1 LDGDQYG
8 NEAAPF
14 LQQQAKIGQE
24 LSLITAQQKIITE
37 DIEEELNT
45 QNELDVRKKR
55 RGNENEPG
63 LDFFERAY
71 AATIIPKIMSATA
84 KHKKRRFDTSE
95 FRGNVLTA
103 YNAVTVKGG
112 AQLAWCHITGEWYEG
127 DVVKAAHLVP
137 KSLHPR
143 EVGYLF
149 GLKEASEDFLYDW
162 RLGISLYKNLEGGLD
177 NGTIVIVPI
186 IPSANPTRW
195 KCLLV
200 DESKRALTALATPH
214 KLVRWG
220 DLDQK
225 ELVFRGDK
233 RPAKRY
239 LYFRFIITIINAQRA
254 NNTPFLQ
261 RLEGKEV
268 FWASPGSYLRR
279 STLVSLAR
287 NISGLELPP
296 SQYNETTFEET
307 ELDARRDQDAAAQL
321 AVQLRN
327 ATVESSK
334 EQ

>member
-1 LDGDQYG
+1 VDLGDGFPRMPPEYFWQ
-8 NEAAPF
+8 AAPF

-149 GLKEASEDFLYDW
+149 GLKEASEDFFYDW
-162 RLGISLYKNLEGGLD
+162 RLGWS
-177 NGTIVIVPI
+177 
-186 IPSANPTRW
+186 
-195 KCLLV
+195 
-200 DESKRALTALATPH
+200 
-214 KLVRWG
+214 
-220 DLDQK
+220 
-225 ELVFRGDK
+225 
-233 RPAKRY
+233 
-239 LYFRFIITIINAQRA
+239 
-254 NNTPFLQ
+254 FL
-261 RLEGKEV
+261 
-268 FWASPGSYLRR
+268 
-279 STLVSLAR
+279 
-287 NISGLELPP
+287 I
-296 SQYNETTFEET
+296 
-307 ELDARRDQDAAAQL
+307 
-321 AVQLRN
+321 
-327 ATVESSK
+327 
-334 EQ
+334 